1 MARFIVRRVASMI
14 AVLFAISVLT
24 FVIFQAIPNGD
35 PALRLAASARL
46 VAPEKLP
53 TI

>member
-1 MARFIVRRVASMI
+1 MARFIARRVASMI

-35 PALRLAASARL
+35 PAPVPRGTGRAAFQ
-46 VAPEKLP
+46 
-53 TI
+53 